1 MILGENTSG
10 ILYPWDNFPG
20 WGQFSLGPFVRRAVM
35 YNYVDDKSSERQF
48 SSVGISRGYCQGVII
63 FGVIFPRTIIQEQ
76 SSRGVIIRGQ
86 FSSRAIIPRGN
97 CLGGNNIGGN
107 SAGGNF
113 SRG

>member
-1 MILGENTSG
+1 
-10 ILYPWDNFPG
+10 
-20 WGQFSLGPFVRRAVM
+20 M

-63 FGVIFPRTIIQEQ
+63 FGVIFPGTIIQEQ
-76 SSRGVIIRGQ
+76 SFRGVIIRGQ

-107 SAGGNF
+107 SAGVKF